1 MNSSSPLP
9 KTTTRKPNPPS
20 GKPTI
25 FSLNDIF
32 SRAESLKNIGSKL
45 YFTLINDKT
54 LSYQIPGDKA
64 SSLTGR
70 FSSTRTGIEHKNQVK
85 LQEIGAPFDKGSLL
99 KDRILDGANPL
110 NINKKIFTIQSIED
124 SSPKSSSSSKS
135 SSSPKSSSSRGGK
148 RKRNKSRKVRKIKSR
163 RNISKKYFFW

>member
-9 KTTTRKPNPPS
+9 NTTTKNPNPPS

-32 SRAESLKNIGSKL
+32 SRARSLKNIGSKL

-54 LSYQIPGDKA
+54 LSYQIPGSKA
-64 SSLTGR
+64 FSLTGR
-70 FSSTRTGIEHKNQVK
+70 FSSTRTGIEHKDQLK
-85 LQEIGAPFDKGSLL
+85 IQEIGARFDMGSLL
-99 KDRILDGANPL
+99 KDRIMDGDKPL
-110 NINKKIFTIQSIED
+110 VPSKKIFTIQSIED
-124 SSPKSSSSSKS
+124 SSPKSSS
-135 SSSPKSSSSRGGK
+135 PKSSSSSIGGK
-148 RKRNKSRKVRKIKSR
+148 RKRNKSRKVRKGKSR